1 MNNIILLIVLT
12 ILVLIWVAFL
22 FKASEDDFKE
32 ILYVLLRQNNA
43 EQRKLLQQRKKIVAD
58 NNITKE
64 TTIDQI
70 EKSVK
75 KQLDLIN
82 KKLKKL
88 KKENENIKNGNVSVV
103 EIIPLMGYTV
113 QKIKL
118 FNLDAS
124 SNAFRNIRGKY
135 KQIENDK
142 DAIGDTKYLLA
153 YLISFISLGF
163 VVAVILSCIIVGSNM
178 DTQNLLISLV
188 VFAGLS
194 YLGYKKY
201 KQINENILMRSES
214 IEADFPKIMS
224 KLALLSGAGMSVD
237 NAWKLTAYSGEGVLY
252 DEMQS
257 VVTSLEQN
265 VPPHEAYGQFMINCN
280 NKYTTKL
287 AMSILQNT
295 SKGNDKIITL
305 FQNMNDESWFEK
317 RQNAKQFGEK
327 AGGKLLLP
335 MILMFM
341 GIMLL
346 VIGPVVLQMN
356 GI

>member
-12 ILVLIWVAFL
+12 FLVLIWIIL
-22 FKASEDDFKE
+22 IFKASQDDFKE
-32 ILYVLLRQNNA
+32 ILYALLRQNNT
-43 EQRKLLQQRKKIVAD
+43 EQRKLLQQRKKIVED

-64 TTIDQI
+64 TTINDI
-70 EKSVK
+70 EKNVK
-75 KQLDLIN
+75 KQLDDIN

-88 KKENENIKNGNVSVV
+88 KTESENIKNGNISIID
-103 EIIPLMGYTV
+103 IIPLMGYTV
-113 QKIKL
+113 QSIRL
-118 FNLDAS
+118 FKLDAS
-124 SNAFRNIRGKY
+124 SNAFRSIRGKY

-142 DAIGDTKYLLA
+142 DAIGDTRYLLA

-163 VVAVILSCIIVGSNM
+163 IIAIIFAGIIIGSGM
-178 DTQNLLISLV
+178 EIENLMISLV
-188 VFAGLS
+188 IFACLS
-194 YLGYKKY
+194 YFGYRKY
-201 KQINENILMRSES
+201 KEISENILMRSES
-214 IEADFPKIMS
+214 IETDFPKIMS
-224 KLALLSGAGMSVD
+224 KLALLTGAGMSVD

-257 VVTSLEQN
+257 VVINLEQN
-265 VPPHEAYGQFMINCN
+265 IPPHEAYGQFMINCN

-327 AGGKLLLP
+327 AGGKLILP
-335 MILMFM
+335 MILMFS

-346 VIGPVVLQMN
+346 VMGPVVVQMN